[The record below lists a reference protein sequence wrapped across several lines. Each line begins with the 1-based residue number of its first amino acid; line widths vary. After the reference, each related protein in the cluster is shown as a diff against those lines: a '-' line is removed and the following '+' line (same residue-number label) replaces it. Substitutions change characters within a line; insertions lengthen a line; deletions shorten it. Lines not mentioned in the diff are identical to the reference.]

1 MRNTRDRVRHAIIFE
16 IIGLVLVTPLGAWAF
31 GMPMVDIGVVAL
43 VGMGIGA
50 TWNYVYNLLFDLA
63 LVKLVGDVRKSV
75 VIRVVHAIL
84 FEIGFLIIS
93 VPFIAWYLQITLL
106 HALMLDVSF
115 SVFFMLYA
123 FVYNWAYDLIF
134 PVPHSHAS
142 K

>member
-1 MRNTRDRVRHAIIFE
+1 MRNARDRFRHAIWFE

-50 TWNYVYNLLFDLA
+50 TWNYIYNLLFDHA

-75 VIRVVHAIL
+75 IVRVVHAVL
-84 FEIGFLIIS
+84 FEIGFLLIS
-93 VPFIAWYLQITLL
+93 VPFIAWYLEITLL

-123 FVYNWAYDLIF
+123 LVYNWAYDLIF
-134 PVPHSHAS
+134 PVPHPQTSE
-142 K
+142 

>member
-31 GMPMVDIGVVAL
+31 GMPMVDIGVVAV

-50 TWNYVYNLLFDLA
+50 TWNFVYNLLFDLA